1 MVGFPRVGRGC
12 LDAGA
17 GIGFIIN
24 NGMDMKSFFKV
35 FWPWLMVPVFW
46 LVVGLLLF
54 AMCGCA
60 GSKHLETE
68 RTADYTGHSS
78 SFEDTVDS
86 LRMELSRVVRQTME
100 RFSDLKVENRTVVW
114 SEPDSCGRQYK
125 ERESHTS
132 IDRRDREITELEE
145 KTMADYLKLS
155 HQIDLLTEKVE
166 GLSLEKVA
174 ERKLSW
180 WEETKLHYG
189 GFALL
194 AVVVCILIGF
204 GRFVY
209 RLKK

>member
-1 MVGFPRVGRGC
+1 MKKFFELIRSC
-12 LDAGA
+12 L
-17 GIGFIIN
+17 F
-24 NGMDMKSFFKV
+24 
-35 FWPWLMVPVFW
+35 MVPSLLIMIA
-46 LVVGLLLF
+46 LVVFML
-54 AMCGCA
+54 CGCA

-68 RTADYTGHSS
+68 RAADYTGHSS

-100 RFSDLKVENRTVVW
+100 RFSDLKVEKRTVVW

-145 KTMADYLKLS
+145 KTMADYLRLS
-155 HQIDLLTEKVE
+155 HRIDSLMEKVE

-180 WEETKLHYG
+180 WEEAKLHYG
-189 GFALL
+189 GFAMVLFL
-194 AVVVCILIGF
+194 AVVSVLF
-204 GRFVY
+204 GRLIYKVS
-209 RLKK
+209 RK

>member
-1 MVGFPRVGRGC
+1 MNR
-12 LDAGA
+12 
-17 GIGFIIN
+17 
-24 NGMDMKSFFKV
+24 FFKV

-46 LVVGLLLF
+46 LVVGLSLF

-68 RTADYTGHSS
+68 RAVDYAGHSS

-86 LRMELSRVVRQTME
+86 LRMELSRAARQTME
-100 RFSDLKVENRTVVW
+100 RFSDLKVENRMVVW
-114 SEPDSCGRQYK
+114 SAPDSCGRQYK
-125 ERESHTS
+125 ERESHTGVDWS
-132 IDRRDREITELEE
+132 DREMSELEE
-145 KTMADYLKLS
+145 KAMADYLRLS
-155 HQIDLLTEKVE
+155 HRIDSLMEKVDDQ
-166 GLSLEKVA
+166 SLEKVA

-189 GFALL
+189 GFALV

>member
-1 MVGFPRVGRGC
+1 MKKFFELIRSC
-12 LDAGA
+12 L
-17 GIGFIIN
+17 F
-24 NGMDMKSFFKV
+24 
-35 FWPWLMVPVFW
+35 MVPSLLIMIA
-46 LVVGLLLF
+46 LVVFML
-54 AMCGCA
+54 CGCA

-68 RTADYTGHSS
+68 RAADYTGHSS

-100 RFSDLKVENRTVVW
+100 RFSDLKVEKRTVVW
-114 SEPDSCGRQYK
+114 SEPDSCGRQHK
-125 ERESHTS
+125 ERESRTS
-132 IDRRDREITELEE
+132 IDRRDREMSELEE
-145 KTMADYLKLS
+145 KAMADYLRLS
-155 HQIDLLTEKVE
+155 HRIDSLMKKVE